1 MFNNNLYKLFQI
13 KMKSVQLN
21 AVYKYQDSDAWLYEE
36 FSAKVVLVSPLFIA
50 YNNKKCVKVL
60 YILIH

>member
-1 MFNNNLYKLFQI
+1 
-13 KMKSVQLN
+13 MKSVQLN

-50 YNNKKCVKVL
+50 YNNKKCVKVVN
-60 YILIH
+60 IVIH